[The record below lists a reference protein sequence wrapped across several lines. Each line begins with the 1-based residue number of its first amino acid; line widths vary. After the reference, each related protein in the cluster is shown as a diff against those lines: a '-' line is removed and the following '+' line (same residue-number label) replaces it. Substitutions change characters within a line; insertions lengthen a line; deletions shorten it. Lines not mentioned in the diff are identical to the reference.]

1 MKSLISILAIALL
14 LSASCAN
21 PSRDGKS
28 TKNSK
33 ENSAEEVNKPESQNN
48 DTLLSKC
55 SLDIILQIENDIDS
69 LTTKKM
75 SAFLT
80 NFSKDCRNN
89 VEFSEVSNEVLFI
102 VIEKYPELFVT
113 VMCDNNAE
121 IECEE
126 IYFQLSQPLHDLI
139 PIDSIYNRMN
149 QITRD
154 CSQLDSIKKYL
165 QIATENT

>member
-1 MKSLISILAIALL
+1 MKNLISILAFALL
-14 LSASCAN
+14 LSASCVN
-21 PSRDGKS
+21 NSRDGKN

-33 ENSAEEVNKPESQNN
+33 EDSPLEAYKSGLQNN

-69 LTTKKM
+69 LTIQKM
-75 SAFLT
+75 RAFLN

-102 VIEKYPELFVT
+102 VMEKYPELFVT

-139 PIDSIYNRMN
+139 PVDSIYNMMN

>member
-21 PSRDGKS
+21 PSRDRKN
-28 TKNSK
+28 TKNGK

-69 LTTKKM
+69 LTTQKM
-75 SAFLT
+75 RAFLT

-121 IECEE
+121 IECDE
-126 IYFQLSQPLHDLI
+126 IYFELSQPIHDLI
-139 PIDSIYNRMN
+139 PIGSIYNRFN

-165 QIATENT
+165 RIASENT

>member
-1 MKSLISILAIALL
+1 MKSLISILTIALL
-14 LSASCAN
+14 LSASCVN
-21 PSRDGKS
+21 PARDGKN
-28 TKNSK
+28 TKNGK
-33 ENSAEEVNKPESQNN
+33 EDSPVEVYKSGSQNN

-69 LTTKKM
+69 LTIQKM
-75 SAFLT
+75 RAFLT

-139 PIDSIYNRMN
+139 RVDSIYNRMN

-154 CSQLDSIKKYL
+154 CSHLDSIKKYL